1 MKTPGTEV
9 QGQTPSLAPLLG
21 PGRPLNSD
29 AQALDAAGFVEQEY
43 VLSGW
48 ASRYR
53 LPDPQRDAECVDGTH
68 PYATRMLVRRPQKPE
83 RFNGTVVLEWL
94 NVSAGQDIDFVYAAT
109 RELLLRQ
116 GYAWVGVS
124 AQRVGVERLV
134 TWNSGRYAALTVS
147 APQTDPESGDALD
160 PAIALT
166 GAAGGDVLCW
176 DLYTQAAQT
185 VRREAAALFEGRTV
199 ARIVAAGESQSAFRL
214 SRYFNSIQPLH
225 EACDGFLLYD
235 RGGPMALRADVSAK
249 VISIG
254 TEFMTAHLGAPSP
267 ADSDN
272 QRWWELAGSSHTSL
286 QEIEGYV
293 DPQVRRDGGMVLDG
307 RPVGLTDV
315 LVRESGEPDLPL
327 WSKVPNADLVKAA
340 LGALT
345 RWLDAGVVPA
355 SAPRLAVDA
364 QGRLVRDGE
373 GRVLG
378 GIRYAAYDAPSAINV
393 GVTETGCRLA
403 GYHID
408 FTPQQWR
415 QRYGDA
421 ATYLARVNTI
431 VNANVAEGFLLAEDG
446 ERVIQEARRRAYSFD
461 GAA

>member
-1 MKTPGTEV
+1 MKTPGTD
-9 QGQTPSLAPLLG
+9 GQTPSLSLLTG
-21 PGRPLNSD
+21 PGWSLNSD
-29 AQALDAAGFVEQEY
+29 AQALDEAGFVEQEY
-43 VLSGW
+43 VLSGS

-53 LPDPQRDAECVDGTH
+53 LADPQRDAERVDGMH

-134 TWNSGRYAALTVS
+134 TWNPSRYAALTVS
-147 APQTDPESGDALD
+147 APQTDPDGGGALD

-176 DLYTQAAQT
+176 DLFTQAAQT
-185 VRREAAALFEGRTV
+185 VRREAAALFDGENV
-199 ARIVAAGESQSAFRL
+199 VCIVAAGESQSAFRL

-225 EACDGFLLYD
+225 AACDGFLLYD
-235 RGGPMALRADVSAK
+235 RGGPMALRTDMAAK
-249 VISIG
+249 VISVG

-267 ADSDN
+267 ADNDN

-286 QEIEGYV
+286 QEIQDYV
-293 DPQVRRDGGMVLDG
+293 DPQVRRDGAMLLAGQ
-307 RPVGLTDV
+307 PVGLTEV
-315 LVRESGEPDLPL
+315 LVRESGEPEHPL
-327 WSKVPNADLVKAA
+327 WSTVPNADLVKAA
-340 LGALT
+340 LQALT
-345 RWLDAGVVPA
+345 RWLDAGVAPA
-355 SAPRLAVDA
+355 CAPRLAVNA

-373 GRVLG
+373 GRVRG

-393 GVTETGCRLA
+393 GVTDTGCRLA

-408 FTPQQWR
+408 LTPQQWR
-415 QRYGDA
+415 QRYGGPA
-421 ATYLARVNTI
+421 AYLASVETI
-431 VNANVAEGFLLAEDG
+431 VRTNVAEGLLLAEDG
-446 ERVIQEARRRAYSFD
+446 ERVIQEARRHAESLN